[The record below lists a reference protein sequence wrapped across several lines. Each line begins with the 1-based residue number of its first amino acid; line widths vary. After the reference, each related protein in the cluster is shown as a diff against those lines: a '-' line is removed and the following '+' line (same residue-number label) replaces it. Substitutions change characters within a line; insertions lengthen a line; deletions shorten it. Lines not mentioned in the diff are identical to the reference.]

1 MLILRSYLVSSQ
13 DKVNFSCSQEG
24 AWPRPGGFFVAPT
37 AFPGAEEGSLS
48 WGEGVPSG
56 GVSMAEGAVVM
67 PVPSNHV
74 RIVCLSC
81 TLSRFVAAT
90 ANSLLS
96 HYCFQ

>member
-1 MLILRSYLVSSQ
+1 MFLAKTRLIFPVARREHGQ
-13 DKVNFSCSQEG
+13 DLEV
-24 AWPRPGGFFVAPT
+24 FFVAPT